1 MRNNPEL
8 LKQRLFRAR
17 NSVLMSRIKSWD
29 NLTSDQIEAL
39 NLLLDKF
46 EQLELEASKAKHKHF

>member
-8 LKQRLFRAR
+8 LKRRLFRAR
-17 NSVLMSRIKSWD
+17 NSVLLSRIKSWD

-39 NLLLDKF
+39 NLLLDKY
-46 EQLELEASKAKHKHF
+46 EQLELEVSKSKRRYF